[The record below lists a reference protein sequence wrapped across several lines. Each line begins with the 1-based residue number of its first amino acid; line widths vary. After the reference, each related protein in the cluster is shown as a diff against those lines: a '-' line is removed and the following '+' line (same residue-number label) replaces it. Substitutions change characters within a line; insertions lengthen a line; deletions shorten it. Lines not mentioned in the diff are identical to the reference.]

1 MYVHETFLCLYK
13 NCKGILFNVTITKK
27 KKKKKKKLKLN
38 LLKLKV
44 STKDIE
50 GHTFHDGL
58 KVISSSKNQPY
69 KTIFLTWLILILH
82 FESEF

>member
-1 MYVHETFLCLYK
+1 MSTKRFYVC
-13 NCKGILFNVTITKK
+13 TKIVKAYYLTLQLQK